1 MRKILI
7 VDDEPSFQLL
17 LRTIFS
23 RAGYSTEVASNSEQA
38 LMAIEVEQ
46 PDLIV
51 LDDMMPGM
59 SGADLCKQLKS
70 DVQFKHIPII
80 LYTAGV
86 RFQMSGA
93 VESIGADVILSKTTR
108 AVEMLKLVEKYTSAS
123 V

>member
-7 VDDEPSFQLL
+7 VDDEPSFQIL
-17 LRTIFS
+17 LRAIFS
-23 RAGYSTEVASNSEQA
+23 RAGYLTEIASNSEQA
-38 LMAIEVEQ
+38 LTAIEVEK

-59 SGADLCKQLKS
+59 SGSDLCKQLKS
-70 DVQFKHIPII
+70 DLQFKHIPII

-86 RFQMSGA
+86 RFQIPGA
-93 VESIGADVILSKTTR
+93 VDSIGAEVILPKTTR
-108 AVEMLKLVEKYTSAS
+108 AVEMLKLVEKYTEAS